1 MMRAL
6 IVVGKY
12 TYRVGSFI
20 ANFIARDG
28 VYEVILPMRDRN
40 HELAGEVVE
49 GMGSQVHY
57 VCVNNESPLIECVS
71 FAIATGKPDVVL
83 FITAA
88 PTREWL
94 DAMYKV
100 LRQRYFMGGRYIV
113 YAAVV
118 NRENPQYLLNP
129 LIAVEELSAKA

>member
-1 MMRAL
+1 MRAL

-12 TYRVGSFI
+12 TYRVGAFI

-28 VYEVILPMRDRN
+28 VDEVILPMRDRS

-49 GMGSQVHY
+49 SMGSQVHY
-57 VCVNNESPLIECVS
+57 ACMNNESPLIECVS
-71 FAIATGKPDVVL
+71 FAIATAKPNVVL
-83 FITAA
+83 FITAT
-88 PTREWL
+88 PTKEWL

-100 LRQRYFMGGRYIV
+100 LRQRYFMGGRYTV
-113 YAAVV
+113 YAAIV

-129 LIAVEELSAKA
+129 LIAVEKL